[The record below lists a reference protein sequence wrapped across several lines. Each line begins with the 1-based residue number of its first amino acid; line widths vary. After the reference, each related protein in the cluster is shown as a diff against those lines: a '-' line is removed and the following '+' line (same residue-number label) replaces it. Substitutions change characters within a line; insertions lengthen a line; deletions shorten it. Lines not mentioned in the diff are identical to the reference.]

1 MMSKSDEKLAI
12 DGGVAVREKPFPPR
26 RLFGDKE
33 KAAAVE
39 VFDESIAAGEA
50 FGYGGKREQE
60 YEKEFAEHL
69 GGGFAKAV
77 NSGTSALLSALAA
90 LELEPGS
97 EVVCPPIT
105 DPGGVMPI
113 VMMNCIPV
121 PADTNE
127 FSFNVGPEQVAAAIT
142 ERTRAIVVAPI
153 FGEPV
158 DMDPIM
164 ELAREKGLSVVEDAA
179 QAHGAI
185 YHGSSVGTHGDI
197 AAFSTMYGK
206 HYASGGQGG
215 IFFTRNED
223 LFWKARRFMDRGK
236 PFGTDEPNNVRLGL
250 NLNTDELSAAIARVQ
265 LKKLPWIVE
274 RRQSVAA
281 AVSDG
286 IKSLQSVAPGKIIPD
301 AKASY
306 WFMRMTVD
314 ADKLTVDKDAFAKA
328 LAAEGIPA
336 SPSYRHIPAEHV
348 WFRNRNTYGA
358 GGYPWTTPYEPPN
371 LPNCEAAVTR
381 NFLIHI
387 HENWTDE
394 EIADTVAA
402 LTKVERAYLK

>member
-1 MMSKSDEKLAI
+1 MAKSDEKLAI
-12 DGGVAVREKPFPPR
+12 DGGSAVREKPFPPR
-26 RLFGDKE
+26 RLFGEDE

-39 VFDESIAAGEA
+39 VFDEAIATGEA
-50 FGYGGKREQE
+50 FGYGGKREQA

-77 NSGTSALLSALAA
+77 NSGTSAVLSAIAA

-105 DPGGVMPI
+105 DPGGAMPI
-113 VMMNCIPV
+113 VMMNCVPV
-121 PADTNE
+121 PSDTNE
-127 FSFNVGPEQVAAAIT
+127 FSFNAGPEQIAAAVT
-142 ERTRAIVVAPI
+142 ERTRAVVVAQI

-164 ELAREKGLSVVEDAA
+164 EIAREKGLAVVEDAA
-179 QAHGAI
+179 QAHGAV
-185 YHGSSVGTHGDI
+185 YHDRPVGTHGDI

-250 NLNTDELSAAIARVQ
+250 NLNTDELSAAIGRVQ
-265 LKKLPWIVE
+265 LRKLPSIIE
-274 RRQSVAA
+274 RRQAVAA
-281 AVSDG
+281 AVAEG
-286 IKSLQSVAPGKIIPD
+286 IKPLQAVSLGKIVPD
-301 AKASY
+301 AQASY
-306 WFMRMTVD
+306 WHMRVTVD
-314 ADKLTVDKDAFAKA
+314 TDKLTVDKDAFAEAVK
-328 LAAEGIPA
+328 AEGIPA
-336 SPSYRHIPAEHV
+336 SASYRHIPAEHV
-348 WFRNRNTYGA
+348 WFRNRNTYGQS
-358 GGYPWTTPYEPPN
+358 GYPWTAPYEPPN
-371 LPNCEAAVTR
+371 LPNCEAVVVR

-402 LTKVERAYLK
+402 LTKVEKAYLE